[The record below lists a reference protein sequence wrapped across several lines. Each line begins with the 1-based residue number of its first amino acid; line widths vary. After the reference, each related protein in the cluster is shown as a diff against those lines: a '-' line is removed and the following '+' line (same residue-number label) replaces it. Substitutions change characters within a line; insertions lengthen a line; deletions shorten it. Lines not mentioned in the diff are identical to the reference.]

1 MIDRSGFIQVGWSS
15 QTRVIAASA
24 AIALLACVVE
34 PAAHA
39 TPSIKVLSEVAYDG
53 PIKYTVKMASK
64 NWGSAQETRTIRSGQ
79 TDDFTWQSKP
89 AGGSLNVPDACPD
102 VDAIR
107 NASGTTVRQVKIRFA
122 AVVASSGDADVQ
134 LSFQGHAPRPASAV
148 IVGGKSFNVLPITS
162 LARWSI
168 SRCPPAAPAKT
179 SRSATAQNSRSAR
192 AGNKVSPG
200 EVSKA
205 GDLHLAYKVVRF
217 ARIRLLT

>member
-1 MIDRSGFIQVGWSS
+1 MIDRSGFFQVRWSS
-15 QTRVIAASA
+15 QARVVAASA
-24 AIALLACVVE
+24 VMALLACVVE

-39 TPSIKVLSEVAYDG
+39 TPGIKVLSEVAYDG

-89 AGGSLNVPDACPD
+89 AGGSQNVPDACPD

-134 LSFQGHAPRPASAV
+134 LSFQGHAPRPAAAV
-148 IVGGKSFNVLPITS
+148 TVGGKKLQCPTDNFFSQLVHFTMPTGGAGKDITLS
-162 LARWSI
+162 DGTKLTI
-168 SRCPPAAPAKT
+168 SA
-179 SRSATAQNSRSAR
+179 SR
-192 AGNKVSPG
+192 K
-200 EVSKA
+200 
-205 GDLHLAYKVVRF
+205 
-217 ARIRLLT
+217 